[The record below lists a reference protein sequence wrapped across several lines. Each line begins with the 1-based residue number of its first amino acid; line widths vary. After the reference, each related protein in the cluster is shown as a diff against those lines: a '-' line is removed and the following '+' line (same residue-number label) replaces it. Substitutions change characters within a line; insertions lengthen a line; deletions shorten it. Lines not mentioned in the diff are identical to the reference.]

1 VVPRL
6 GHTVGTMTIA
16 LWVIGVALVI
26 VGLAGVV
33 LPALPGTWLI
43 LAGLILAAAA
53 EGFTRVGVITL
64 VVIGMLGLSSYAIDF
79 LAAGLGTK
87 RLGASPRA
95 MAGAMIGTIAG
106 LFLGLPGL
114 IIGPFVGAAIG
125 EWTVHKDLAKS
136 GRAGAA
142 AWIGFAVGTALKV
155 GVAFLMIGLFIG
167 ALIF

>member
-1 VVPRL
+1 MAPRL

-64 VVIGMLGLSSYAIDF
+64 VVIGV
-79 LAAGLGTK
+79 
-87 RLGASPRA
+87 
-95 MAGAMIGTIAG
+95 
-106 LFLGLPGL
+106 LGLPAT
-114 IIGPFVGAAIG
+114 PSTS
-125 EWTVHKDLAKS
+125 W
-136 GRAGAA
+136 RP
-142 AWIGFAVGTALKV
+142 AWARRSWAPAHVRWRV
-155 GVAFLMIGLFIG
+155 R
-167 ALIF
+167 